1 MCLHVILHSVYIN
14 SRKTTGSPFKTV
26 LESDHFLLSPILLGL
41 SLHIFCL
48 EFSIDL

>member
-26 LESDHFLLSPILLGL
+26 LESDHFLLSPILTPWSQPPHLLPGIL
-41 SLHIFCL
+41 Y
-48 EFSIDL
+48 